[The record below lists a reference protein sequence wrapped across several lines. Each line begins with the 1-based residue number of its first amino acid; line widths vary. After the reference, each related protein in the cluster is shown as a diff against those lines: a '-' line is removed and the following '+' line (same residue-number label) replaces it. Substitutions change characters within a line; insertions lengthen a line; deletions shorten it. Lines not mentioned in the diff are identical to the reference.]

1 MKQENKILEATVNG
15 SEPNIATSD
24 ENLTIEEIYRQLN
37 VPSLGKQIFHNYTQS
52 GPTAAI
58 FSLDRKDNEHVEVLR
73 AESICYNSKPIDTA
87 ITNEAIQDMISQF
100 GMNAKF
106 TVAVMLRGLAN
117 EQENEKTAEFLDDE
131 AVAFGNVTLSNKNNS
146 KVIVEEITQ
155 IVQESIMDMNKERLI
170 TYSAKVVLPAKYA
183 GSFTVRD
190 RGEIYNDGYY
200 VGSQGRVKYFSDPD
214 VSNTDTI
221 YVVLSD
227 FDKSG
232 AFFSSYTNDIVW
244 AQNPDTGNNTAFI
257 YNRFAIT
264 ANPRHI
270 KTSSPQVNP
279 VFPLISKITII

>member
-1 MKQENKILEATVNG
+1 MKPRNKILEATVDG
-15 SEPNIATSD
+15 AEPNIGTTD
-24 ENLTIEEIYRQLN
+24 ENSTIEEIYRQLN
-37 VPSLGKQIFHNYTQS
+37 VPSLGRQIFHNYKQG

-58 FSLDRKDNEHVEVLR
+58 FSLDRKDNKHVALLR
-73 AESICYNSKPIDTA
+73 AESICYDSDPIDTA
-87 ITNEAIQDMISQF
+87 ITNEAIHDMISQY
-100 GMNAKF
+100 GMDAKY

-117 EQENEKTAEFLDDE
+117 EQENEKTADFLDEE
-131 AVAFGNVTLSNKNNS
+131 AVSFGNVTLSNKKNS

-155 IVQESIMDMNKERLI
+155 IVQESIADMNKERLI
-170 TYSAKVVLPAKYA
+170 TYTANVVVPATYA

-190 RGEIYNDGYY
+190 TGEIYDDGYY
-200 VGSQGRVKYFSDPD
+200 VGSQGRVKYFLDPD
-214 VSNTDTI
+214 VDNTDKI

-244 AQNPDTGNNTAFI
+244 AQDPDTGNSTAFI

-270 KTSSPQVNP
+270 KTSVPQVDP
-279 VFPLISKITII
+279 EFPLISKITIN